1 MSDDTGPRVLCVD
14 DEPRVLE
21 GLSLHLGRRW
31 RIFTATS
38 GCRGLEVLQESGPFA
53 VVISDMRMPVMNGAA
68 FLAEVRHLA
77 PDTAR
82 ILLTGMTDLE
92 SAIAA
97 VNQGAIFRFLSKPCP
112 AQALIDATTVA
123 IEQHRL
129 VTAER
134 ELLEKTLMGSLAM
147 LGDVL
152 ALASPEAFGRAA
164 RMRNYVREL
173 ATAAGCGPT
182 WEVESAAILSQVGTI
197 TLAEETSDKLN
208 HGLPL
213 TAEEERMV
221 AGLPQVAAK
230 LLAHIPRLEGVRA
243 ILHRT
248 LDPSAGERS
257 GEGVEANARTIRAAQ
272 ILTIALDF
280 DRLDGRGLSLDAA
293 LESMVGKSDRYEAGL
308 LSTFAAQRRR
318 EGGHDEIMVIP
329 LNSVSVGMVLAE
341 DVRTASGVLL
351 AARGYVVTEAFVERI
366 LNSDRSSVARPVRC
380 LRAA

>member
-31 RIFTATS
+31 RVFTATS
-38 GCRGLEVLQESGPFA
+38 GSRGLEELQESGPFA

-68 FLAEVRHLA
+68 FLAEVRRLA
-77 PDTAR
+77 PDTVR
-82 ILLTGMTDLE
+82 MLLTGMTDVE

-97 VNQGAIFRFLSKPCP
+97 VNQGAIFRFLSKPCS
-112 AQALIDATTVA
+112 AAALLDATAVA

-129 VTAER
+129 VTGER

-152 ALASPEAFGRAA
+152 ALASPEAFGRAT
-164 RMRNYVREL
+164 RIRNTVREL
-173 ATAAGCGPT
+173 AAEVDCGPT
-182 WEVESAAILSQVGTI
+182 WEVESAAILSQVGYI
-197 TLAEETSDKLN
+197 TLAEATSDKLN

-213 TAEEERMV
+213 TIEEERTV

-243 ILHRT
+243 ILHGT
-248 LDPSAGERS
+248 MDPAAGERTS
-257 GEGVEANARTIRAAQ
+257 GGAGANDRTIQAAR
-272 ILTIALDF
+272 ILRIALDF

-293 LESMVGKSDRYEAGL
+293 LETMMSKAGRYDAGL
-308 LSTFAAQRRR
+308 LSAFTAQRRR
-318 EGGHDEIMVIP
+318 EGGHDEILVIP
-329 LNSVSVGMVLAE
+329 LSSITVGMVLAE

-351 AARGYVVTEAFVERI
+351 AARSYVVTEAFVERI
-366 LNSDRSSVARPVRC
+366 LNSERSSVAKPVRC